1 MLCDDLEGWGGG
13 REAQQGGDMCIITAD
28 LHCCT
33 AETNATLSSNF
44 PPIKQKVMFLNSR
57 LP

>member
-1 MLCDDLEGWGGG
+1 MLCDDLEGWDGG
-13 REAQQGGDMCIITAD
+13 EAHQGGDMCIVAAD
-28 LHCCT
+28 LHCCMT
-33 AETNATLSSNF
+33 EANATLSSNF